1 MKAAFIQSSA
11 GFADVESLEQQLMR
25 SLRPVQ
31 PDRQFVDH
39 LHSRLT
45 TPVDTTVERR
55 QHLGFSLL
63 LIAGSLASGVFLV
76 WLIRQLRGSSAA

>member
-1 MKAAFIQSSA
+1 MKAAYIQTSA
-11 GFADVESLEQQLMR
+11 GFQDVESLEQQLMR

-31 PDRQFVDH
+31 PNRQFVDH

-63 LIAGSLASGVFLV
+63 LIAGSLASGVFVV
-76 WLIRQLRGSSAA
+76 WLIRQFRGNPAL